1 MLHGYFGTC
10 VSGQKAHAFP
20 RASPCSRT
28 LGPACLALY
37 VPRRCGQLR
46 PSGIFGQYAWAARQE
61 ALFDRY
67 SHVVVAS
74 AHMAA
79 EYRRHGVERVTVATL
94 FPTAGRI
101 APIRPLP
108 AIPSVLFM
116 GRMTAIK
123 GPRVLADA
131 IAEASRLCGVSIHAV
146 FAGDGPERAHVER
159 HTRELGIDA
168 SFPGWLTG
176 DARAAAFRAASIIAV
191 PSLWPEPFGLVGL
204 EAAAHGLPAV
214 AFDVG
219 GIREWLR
226 HAESG
231 VLVKE
236 LDARI
241 LGRAIADLCS
251 SPREIARLGEGAH
264 RVAASLSVEA
274 HVAILEGV
282 FARAAT
288 ARAAIA

>member
-1 MLHGYFGTC
+1 
-10 VSGQKAHAFP
+10 
-20 RASPCSRT
+20 
-28 LGPACLALY
+28 LY

-46 PSGIFGQYAWAARQE
+46 PLGIFSQYAWAARQR
-61 ALFDRY
+61 ALFDKY

-74 AHMAA
+74 AHMAG
-79 EYRRHGVERVTVATL
+79 EYQRHGVERVTVATL
-94 FPTAGRI
+94 FPTAGQI

-108 AIPSVLFM
+108 AEPSVLFM

-131 IAEASRLCGVSIHAV
+131 IAEASRLSGVPIRGV
-146 FAGDGPERAHVER
+146 FAGDGPERAYLEPY
-159 HTRELGIDA
+159 TRDLGIDA
-168 SFPGWLTG
+168 AFPGWLTG
-176 DARAAAFRAASIIAV
+176 DARTAALRAASIIAV

-204 EAAAHGLPAV
+204 EAAAHGVPAV

-226 HAESG
+226 DRESG

-236 LDARI
+236 LEARL

-264 RVAASLSVEA
+264 RVATALSVDA
-274 HVAILEGV
+274 HVSILEGV